1 LVSTP
6 PPPPP
11 PPPPPTYP
19 HVFPGVTT
27 TTNFAVVGAQGA
39 TIPTTIAALDTTNF
53 AVRYDAG
60 VDAYI
65 VDLPYLPEGKFLSN
79 GSNNDFW
86 FGGIEGNCCA
96 VITMLKPFPTTTRI
110 QLTYT
115 TYATF
120 YDYDFHDFAPFGVF
134 AFGTATPA
142 GSVPTTGSA
151 TYDAMV
157 AGLTIDRGFDVNGS
171 ATLHF
176 DFGAGTL
183 AGSMT
188 PTMFSQTA
196 SATVSLGTYTFVNTV
211 FGVGHTTFSGD
222 LSHVGFSTLGS
233 FNGLFTGPAA
243 QELMARWSAPYEN
256 PDTHAMQEMFG
267 IWVGKKP

>member
-1 LVSTP
+1 MGGRRAEP
-6 PPPPP
+6 DAAAADRGQGGRGRC
-11 PPPPPTYP
+11 

-65 VDLPYLPEGKFLSN
+65 VDLPYLPEGKFRSN

-151 TYDAMV
+151 TYDAIV

-171 ATLHF
+171 AALHF

-183 AGSMT
+183 AGSML
-188 PTMFSQTA
+188 
-196 SATVSLGTYTFVNTV
+196 SATTV
-211 FGVGHTTFSGD
+211 GRPSAISCSAKRRWLSRLEASRTISSASGRR
-222 LSHVGFSTLGS
+222 S
-233 FNGLFTGPAA
+233 PC
-243 QELMARWSAPYEN
+243 
-256 PDTHAMQEMFG
+256 
-267 IWVGKKP
+267 